1 MVRTLALPLALLL
14 TPGLAAQE
22 TLVVHFPLAS
32 AELAASDE
40 AALRALC
47 DRADIAR
54 VTGITLKGHTDVRG
68 GIDYNEALSARRAE
82 AVVEVLRKSCL
93 RGVEMNSAWSGEMEP
108 LSDALTEDA
117 HAGNRRVEV
126 HLEFDNDRA
135 HDRLQAYHHP
145 KVAPLMPMAAVPI
158 QLFTVDPSA
167 PIEFIASDGVRVRL
181 NANAIVDDEGNAV
194 RGPVEISYRSFNS
207 SWDAIASGVPM
218 HVGQGPDAGH
228 MESLGMFEVYASQGG
243 RQLKLR
249 DGEAI
254 SLTPAGTLQR
264 TPDYRD
270 WTLDEATGEWRE
282 VQTTTTATPAS
293 LEYTSALSA
302 ACAQYMK
309 DLEDMPAMP
318 DTTHFFAR
326 LASDEYCHLT
336 PCSPTGM
343 AYARDKDQLISP
355 YANKDIPAIT
365 VELVRSAYRW
375 QDVTGFRIELAQERA
390 HTEWLAFPRDRVW
403 AYNGPMSKRAFNT
416 QIARRHF
423 YQDILFEQTDDPD
436 QGIIRL
442 KDRGQWVEL
451 PVDLSF
457 LRAGRRDS
465 LDLRSELRT
474 YAGRLQAKQKRF
486 DHRLDEKVGTT
497 RDRIIRTKA
506 KAWNDARRVMLDP
519 ELAMTAQEFHVYAE
533 EAHRRDIQQ
542 LFASTLAADDNVATS
557 FAMRGFG
564 LYNCD
569 RILQQDAVTP
579 SVVAVV
585 DADGAAFRWTK
596 AYGVMDGQ
604 KAVITYWGNGTGRDD
619 NMMLSR
625 KMSSVLFVGPNG
637 KMLIAHRPGDV
648 ARGSKLVLQG
658 EPMEQPKSAEELQ
671 ALASVR

>member
-1 MVRTLALPLALLL
+1 MVRKLVLPLALLL
-14 TPGLAAQE
+14 TSGLAAQE
-22 TLVVHFPLAS
+22 TLVVHFPIAS
-32 AELAASDE
+32 AELGAKDE

-47 DRADIAR
+47 DRTDIAR
-54 VTGITLKGHTDVRG
+54 VIGITLKGHTDVRG
-68 GIDYNEALSARRAE
+68 GISYNEALSARRVE
-82 AVVEVLRKSCL
+82 AVREVLRTSCL
-93 RGVEMNSAWSGEMEP
+93 RDVEMNSAWSGEMEP
-108 LSDALTEDA
+108 LSEALTEDA

-126 HLEFDNDRA
+126 HLEFDNDRV
-135 HDRLQAYHHP
+135 HGTRQTFRHP
-145 KVAPLMPMAAVPI
+145 KLVPLMPLADVPV
-158 QLFTVDPSA
+158 QLFTVDPSV
-167 PIEFIASDGVRVRL
+167 PIEFITSDSVRVRMS
-181 NANAIVDDEGNAV
+181 ADAIVDEDGDAV
-194 RGPVEISYRSFNS
+194 RGQVEISYRSFNGG
-207 SWDAIASGVPM
+207 WDAIASGVPM
-218 HVGQGPDAGH
+218 HVGIGPDAGH
-228 MESLGMFEVYASQGG
+228 MESLGMFEVYASQSG
-243 RQLKLR
+243 RQLQLR
-249 DGEAI
+249 EGEAI
-254 SLTPAGTLQR
+254 SLTPPGQVQR
-264 TPDYRD
+264 TADYRD
-270 WTLDEATGEWRE
+270 WTLDKATGEWRE
-282 VQTTTTATPAS
+282 MQATSTTAAPGF
-293 LEYTSALSA
+293 TSALSA
-302 ACAQYMK
+302 ACARYMK

-318 DTTHFFAR
+318 DTMHFLAR
-326 LASDEYCHLT
+326 LASNEYCHLT

-343 AYARDKDQLISP
+343 PYARDKDQLISP

-365 VELVRSAYRW
+365 VEIVRGAYRW
-375 QDVTGFRIELAQERA
+375 QHVTGFRIELAQERA

-416 QIARRHF
+416 QVARRHF

-465 LDLRSELRT
+465 LDLSTELSQ
-474 YAGRLQAKQKRF
+474 YCGRLQAKQKRF
-486 DHRLDEKVGTT
+486 DHRLDEKISTT

-506 KAWNDARRVMLDP
+506 RAWSDARRVMMAS

-533 EAHRRDIQQ
+533 EAYRRDMQQ
-542 LFASTLAADDNVATS
+542 LFASTVAADDNVATS

-569 RILQQDAVTP
+569 RIMQQDAVTP

-619 NMMLSR
+619 SMILSR
-625 KMSSVLFVGPNG
+625 KMSSVLFIGPNG

-658 EPMEQPKSAEELQ
+658 EPLEQPKSAEELQ
-671 ALASVR
+671 ALAKVR